1 MYEKHNTC
9 TRGKPTCSM
18 HRTSQ
23 KHTKY
28 THTLRTNRRNT
39 QVHVLTHKRYNKF
52 IHTNLLPP
60 PSSPAIH
67 FPHQIY
73 LPLTQASITSQPAN
87 STIHIIGT
95 NYQCSSMTM
104 VRPMNPS
111 EGSVI
116 QQHMRVDLLWNK
128 AHFLYDEMSTLRANL
143 NPLLLLLDDLM
154 QFGVPDSQ

>member
-1 MYEKHNTC
+1 MEMVHCNGALPGNGAC

-28 THTLRTNRRNT
+28 THTLCTNRRNT
-39 QVHVLTHKRYNKF
+39 QVHVLTYKRYNKF

-87 STIHIIGT
+87 STIHIIST

-104 VRPMNPS
+104 VIHMNPLKDMLYNNTYMRGLTLKQS
-111 EGSVI
+111 PLSV
-116 QQHMRVDLLWNK
+116 R
-128 AHFLYDEMSTLRANL
+128 
-143 NPLLLLLDDLM
+143 
-154 QFGVPDSQ
+154 